1 MEDNSAPAEY
11 PLIDPCPEEAR
22 SEGEALPPSPCV
34 TDYRRAFRAIKWY
47 RQISASAD
55 DDEKRVLD
63 HLETER
69 LNVKAFYD
77 NKRKQAAQRL
87 ALWYGQLDAM
97 MKLNGVERMA
107 TPYGTSFFR
116 TAKKKDWKGGPEEL
130 LAFAKEM
137 REPDL
142 IRTKEEANKPMIEA
156 FIEST
161 GKGAHL
167 LEITEKTEVAVRL
180 KEVA

>member
-1 MEDNSAPAEY
+1 MEDNTAGAEY
-11 PLIDPCPEEAR
+11 PLIDPCTDDNTSEAD
-22 SEGEALPPSPCV
+22 SLPSSPCV
-34 TDYRRAFRAIKWY
+34 TDYRRAFRAIRWY
-47 RQISASAD
+47 REISASAD
-55 DDEKRVLD
+55 NDEKRVLD

-69 LNVKAFYD
+69 QNVKAFYD

-87 ALWYGQLDAM
+87 ALWYSQLDAM

-107 TPYGTSFFR
+107 TPYGTSFYR
-116 TAKKKDWKGGPEEL
+116 TAKRKEWKGSPEEL

-137 REPDL
+137 GEPDL
-142 IRTKEEANKPMIEA
+142 IRTKEEPNKPMIEA
-156 FIEST
+156 FVEST

-167 LEITEKTEVAVRL
+167 LDITEKTEVAVRL

>member
-1 MEDNSAPAEY
+1 MEDNAAVAEY
-11 PLIDPCPEEAR
+11 PLIDRCPDDLR
-22 SEGEALPPSPCV
+22 PEGDPLPSSPCV
-34 TDYRRAFRAIKWY
+34 TDYRRAFRAIRWY
-47 RQISASAD
+47 RAISASAD

-69 LNVKAFYD
+69 QNVKAFYD

-87 ALWYGQLDAM
+87 ALWHSQLDAM

-107 TPYGTSFFR
+107 TPYGTSFYR
-116 TAKKKDWKGGPEEL
+116 TAKKREWKGSPEEL
-130 LAFAKEM
+130 LAFAKETG
-137 REPDL
+137 ESDL
-142 IRTKEEANKPMIEA
+142 VRTKEEPNKPMIEA

-167 LEITEKTEVAVRL
+167 LEISERTEVAVRL
-180 KEVA
+180 RESA